1 MVGLNLI
8 KRFANFFE
16 RRYGVGDYATQRPAL
31 ATWLSTHYG
40 QLLLKEEKT
49 YIDAALSDV
58 FGYHLLELSISDHTE
73 LSDASRIRHRFS
85 LSPDFAPSL
94 LVGQCGAQAEIDD
107 LPLASESVDVVILH
121 HTLEFSQR
129 PHLMLRE
136 VSRVLMPRGRV
147 IIVGF
152 NPSSLFGLFKAVGR
166 FVSCRP
172 QWRHQN
178 LGKRRVLDWLRL
190 LDFEALQQSQ
200 GFYRPPVSH
209 PKVLRYLSWLEL
221 IGKKLHLPGG
231 SFYFIVA
238 RKDVAAMTPLKPNW
252 QTFRPMVGLGGREP
266 ASRMPEPVSRQKPNV

>member
-1 MVGLNLI
+1 MVGFSLI
-8 KRFANFFE
+8 KRFTNFFE
-16 RRYGVGDYATQRPAL
+16 RRYGVGDYARLRPAL
-31 ATWLSTHYG
+31 ASWLNTHYG

-49 YIDAALSDV
+49 YLDAALSDV
-58 FGYHLLELSISDHTE
+58 FGYHLLELSISDDAH

-85 LSPDFAPSL
+85 LSPDFAPSYQGKPL
-94 LVGQCGAQAEIDD
+94 GAQAEIDN

-147 IIVGF
+147 IVVGF
-152 NPSSLFGLFKAVGR
+152 NPSSLFGLFKAVAR
-166 FVSCRP
+166 FTSCRP

-200 GFYRPPVSH
+200 GFYRPPLTH
-209 PKVLRYLSWLEL
+209 PKVLRYLAWLEI
-221 IGKKLHLPGG
+221 IGQKLHLPGG

-252 QTFRPMVGLGGREP
+252 QTFGPMVGLGGREP
-266 ASRMPEPVSRQKPNV
+266 ASRMPEPISRQKPKL